1 LRFHGFRSTPFTV
14 TSFTI
19 RLGAG
24 LSIVG
29 GGDDMVAVEQPRADC
44 GHLAALTQQ
53 CGKCLRW
60 CCPECYAPW
69 NALACSG
76 CRAEARAA
84 AANPYAVSTTAIVV
98 RAVSELPPVLESA
111 PGGPGGG
118 ACRDRSR
125 SRGAAGPHRHRE
137 RADVRSLAARVADL
151 ERRLQQ
157 LKPGS

>member
-1 LRFHGFRSTPFTV
+1 
-14 TSFTI
+14 
-19 RLGAG
+19 
-24 LSIVG
+24 
-29 GGDDMVAVEQPRADC
+29 MVAVEQPRADC

-60 CCPECYAPW
+60 CCTECYAPW
-69 NALACSG
+69 NALACSA

-84 AANPYAVSTTAIVV
+84 AANPYAVGPATIVV
-98 RAVSELPPVLESA
+98 RAVPQGPPAVEPPS
-111 PGGPGGG
+111 PPPSGG

-151 ERRLQQ
+151 ERRLQE
-157 LKPGS
+157 LKRTS